1 VSATDQANRVSFQD
15 AVRHH
20 RAGRLREAISAYE
33 NLLRRTPDDA
43 DLLQLL
49 GVALAQLGRHADGVR
64 FLARSVELKA
74 DRPSVLLNLAQALR
88 TLGREAEA
96 LEACNRAL
104 ALDAS
109 LAGAYH
115 TRGAALAGLGRAD
128 EALANYAQA
137 ARLAPADAGALT
149 DLGVALS
156 AGGRHEDALA
166 CFDRA
171 LELDPDLLAALHNRG
186 VLAARAGQHERA
198 LQSFDRAITLQPQS
212 AELHCHRG
220 NTLKELGRLSEAVDS
235 YALAV
240 ALEPGSIDYRHNRA
254 VAYSLLGRYAEA
266 LRDYDEVLARDPDR
280 AADLIG
286 RGRALVQLRRYT
298 EALVPLERAIALRPD
313 DLTAH
318 AQRGVALMRLDRHLE
333 ALASFDR
340 ALAIEPDLPEV
351 LNNRGICLHALD
363 RYEEA
368 LVSFERA
375 LALRG
380 ATADTYTN
388 IGVLLRSLGRYG
400 EAIASFERTLA
411 RKPGDPTARFGL
423 AFVHLT
429 LGNFSDGWPL
439 YEARIDDPTLGAT
452 RRDFTVPRWTGREDL
467 TGKTLLVHAEQGLGD
482 TMHFCRYVPLLAAR
496 GIDVV
501 FEVMPQLTALTRT
514 LPGSVRLTA
523 RGVPPPPFDYH
534 CPLLSLPLA
543 FATDLGSIP
552 SQTPYLA
559 VDPQR
564 AARWN
569 PLIRAVPGLRV
580 GIAWQGNPHVEQF
593 VWARGRSMPLAAL
606 APLAKIPGVS
616 LVSLQKGAGSE
627 QLKDAGFPLLDLG
640 PEFDGGPDAF
650 LDTAAAVSALDLVIS
665 TDTAVAHLA
674 GALARPVWTA
684 LPVVPEWRWLLGRS
698 DSPWYPT
705 MRLFRQTRRGD
716 WASVVAAL
724 AAALEPL
731 AAERSRR
738 GE

>member
-1 VSATDQANRVSFQD
+1 MGATDQANRVSFQD

-33 NLLRRTPDDA
+33 SLLRNTPDDA

-64 FLARSVELKA
+64 FLARSVELQPN
-74 DRPSVLLNLAQALR
+74 RPSVLLNLARALH

-96 LEACNRAL
+96 LEACDRAL

-109 LAGAYH
+109 LAAAYH
-115 TRGAALAGLGRAD
+115 TRAAAFAALGRGD

-137 ARLAPADAGALT
+137 ARLAPADAAVLA

-156 AGGRHEDALA
+156 AGGRDQDALA

-186 VLAARAGQHERA
+186 VLAARSGQHERA
-198 LQSFDRAITLQPQS
+198 LQSFDRAITLQPHS

-220 NTLKELGRLSEAVDS
+220 NALKELGRLSEAVDS
-235 YALAV
+235 YAFALA
-240 ALEPGSIDYRHNRA
+240 LQPGSIDLRHNRA
-254 VAYSLLGRYAEA
+254 VAYSLLGRFAEA
-266 LRDYDEVLARDPDR
+266 LHDYDEVLARDPER

-286 RGRALVQLRRYT
+286 RGRALVQLRRHT
-298 EALVPLERAIALRPD
+298 EALQPLERAIALRPD

-318 AQRGVALMRLDRHLE
+318 AQRGVGLMSLDRHAE
-333 ALASFDR
+333 ALASFER

-368 LVSFERA
+368 LVNFERS

-380 ATADTYTN
+380 ATADSYTN

-400 EAIASFERTLA
+400 EAIASFERALA
-411 RKPGDPTARFGL
+411 RKSGDPSARFAL

-429 LGNFSDGWPL
+429 LGNFSAGWPL
-439 YEARIDDPTLGAT
+439 YEARIDDPLLGAT
-452 RRDFTVPRWTGREDL
+452 RRDFTVPRWTGREAL
-467 TGKTLLVHAEQGLGD
+467 AGKTLLVHAEQGLGD
-482 TMHFCRYVPLLAAR
+482 TMQFCRYVPMLAAR

-501 FEVMPQLTALTRT
+501 FEVMPQLKALMHT
-514 LPGSVRLTA
+514 LPGNFRLSVR
-523 RGVPPPPFDYH
+523 GEPPPPFDYE

-543 FATDLGSIP
+543 LATDLGSIP

-564 AARWN
+564 AAHWN
-569 PLIRAVPGLRV
+569 SLIRAIPGLRV
-580 GIAWQGNPHVEQF
+580 GIAWQGNPHVERL

-616 LVSLQKGAGSE
+616 LVSLQRGAGSE
-627 QLKDAGFPLLDLG
+627 QLKDAGFPVLDLG

-650 LDTAAAVSALDLVIS
+650 LDTAAVVSALDLVIS
-665 TDTAVAHLA
+665 TDTSVAHLA
-674 GALARPVWTA
+674 GALGRPLVVM
-684 LPVVPEWRWLLGRS
+684 LPHTPDFRWLLDRD
-698 DSPWYPT
+698 DSPWYPRA
-705 MRLFRQTRRGD
+705 RLFRQPEGGQ
-716 WASVVAAL
+716 WGPVVERIRAAL
-724 AAALEPL
+724 PDIVAGGA
-731 AAERSRR
+731 R
-738 GE
+738 

>member
-1 VSATDQANRVSFQD
+1 MGATDQANHVSFQD
-15 AVRHH
+15 AVRDH

-49 GVALAQLGRHADGVR
+49 GVALAQLDRHADGVR
-64 FLARSVELKA
+64 FLARSVELKP
-74 DRPSVLLNLAQALR
+74 DRPSVLLNLARALH

-109 LAGAYH
+109 LAGAYQ
-115 TRGAALAGLGRAD
+115 TRAAALAALGRAD
-128 EALANYAQA
+128 EALANHAQA
-137 ARLAPADAGALT
+137 VRFAPTDAGALT
-149 DLGVALS
+149 DLGIALS
-156 AGGRHEDALA
+156 AGERHQDALA

-198 LQSFDRAITLQPQS
+198 LQSFDRAITLQPHS

-235 YALAV
+235 YALAL
-240 ALEPGSIDYRHNRA
+240 ALEPGSLDYRHNRA
-254 VAYSLLGRYAEA
+254 VAHSLLGRYAEA
-266 LRDYDEVLARDPDR
+266 LHDYDEVLARDPDR

-318 AQRGVALMRLDRHLE
+318 VQRGMAMMRLDRHAE

-363 RYEEA
+363 RYDEA
-368 LVSFERA
+368 LVSFERS

-388 IGVLLRSLGRYG
+388 IGVLLRSLGRYR
-400 EAIASFERTLA
+400 EAIESFERTLA
-411 RKPGDPTARFGL
+411 RKPGDPSARFAL

-429 LGNFSDGWPL
+429 LGNFSEGWPL
-439 YEARIDDPTLGAT
+439 YEARIDDPSLGAT

-496 GIDVV
+496 GIDAV
-501 FEVMPQLTALTRT
+501 FEVMPQLTALMRT
-514 LPGSVRLTA
+514 LPGGVRLCA
-523 RGVPPPPFDYH
+523 RGAPPPQFDFH

-543 FATDLGSIP
+543 LATDLGNIP
-552 SQTPYLA
+552 SQAPYLG

-569 PLIRAVPGLRV
+569 PLIRALPGLRV

-616 LVSLQKGAGSE
+616 LVSLQKGPGSE

-650 LDTAAAVSALDLVIS
+650 LDTAAVVAALDLVIS
-665 TDTAVAHLA
+665 TDTSVAHLA

-684 LPVVPEWRWLLGRS
+684 LPVVPEWRWLLDRS

-716 WASVVAAL
+716 WESVVAAL

-731 AAERSRR
+731 AAERARC
-738 GE
+738 G